1 MGHLKYK
8 RKSSDGQD
16 SARCTRLRPV
26 SRVPLAGE
34 KRELAGLL
42 QESCQVKSREHI
54 TPSLL
59 QLHWLP
65 VRWRVQFKLCVIMH
79 CVHNG
84 RAPAYLDNAVQPV
97 NRRTARPGLHSEN
110 SLNYYVPRVR
120 TGLGE
125 HAFFYAGPV
134 VWNNLVVDIGAAPD
148 ITRFKK
154 ILMAYTF

>member
-34 KRELAGLL
+34 KGELAGLL

-65 VRWRVQFKLCVIMH
+65 VYTLEGSVQAVCHYALC
-79 CVHNG
+79 
-84 RAPAYLDNAVQPV
+84 A
-97 NRRTARPGLHSEN
+97 
-110 SLNYYVPRVR
+110 
-120 TGLGE
+120 
-125 HAFFYAGPV
+125 
-134 VWNNLVVDIGAAPD
+134 
-148 ITRFKK
+148 
-154 ILMAYTF
+154 